1 MPKFI
6 KRGVVL
12 SRLAMV
18 PMLIGLC
25 VALVLLVISFAVE
38 LVQLALHLFTA
49 NETEI
54 IMQLLSLID
63 LVLIGSLI
71 VIVIFSGYEN
81 FIEKIDRPAG
91 ASWPAWMGR
100 VTFSGL
106 KQKLFASMMAI
117 CGVTLLKALM
127 KLELSV
133 SETQIKW
140 LVVANIVFV
149 ASYAVLAIADRNAND
164 DES

>member
-1 MPKFI
+1 
-6 KRGVVL
+6 
-12 SRLAMV
+12 
-18 PMLIGLC
+18 
-25 VALVLLVISFAVE
+25 
-38 LVQLALHLFTA
+38 
-49 NETEI
+49 
-54 IMQLLSLID
+54 MQLLSLID